1 MLELRAYLDNVE
13 ISLSD
18 MPDLWVDRQG
28 LQAAL
33 SLDRLIQSAGRTW
46 DSLTQEIAG
55 FKSNYGAA
63 YRLHHV
69 KLHQDLPA
77 YQRGL
82 EAARRKIEVLDLV
95 NSIPELTNP
104 EGLGLAESLAKL
116 EDGPAPCPVDGE
128 GLRLE
133 ENPYC
138 ATCEIT
144 LEQILP
150 LDALDRI
157 DSALDSAL
165 AIKCKGLSDL
175 LVGKIMQNT
184 DDPDLDDL
192 IRMVQTSD
200 LKSLCNTMNQD
211 MVDFIS
217 QLLA

>member
-33 SLDRLIQSAGRTW
+33 SLDRLIQPAGRTW

-55 FKSNYGAA
+55 YKSNYGAA

-95 NSIPELTNP
+95 NSIPELTTPRVWGWPNHWR
-104 EGLGLAESLAKL
+104 SWRT
-116 EDGPAPCPVDGE
+116 GPRRA
-128 GLRLE
+128 R
-133 ENPYC
+133 
-138 ATCEIT
+138 
-144 LEQILP
+144 
-150 LDALDRI
+150 
-157 DSALDSAL
+157 
-165 AIKCKGLSDL
+165 
-175 LVGKIMQNT
+175 
-184 DDPDLDDL
+184 
-192 IRMVQTSD
+192 
-200 LKSLCNTMNQD
+200 
-211 MVDFIS
+211 
-217 QLLA
+217 